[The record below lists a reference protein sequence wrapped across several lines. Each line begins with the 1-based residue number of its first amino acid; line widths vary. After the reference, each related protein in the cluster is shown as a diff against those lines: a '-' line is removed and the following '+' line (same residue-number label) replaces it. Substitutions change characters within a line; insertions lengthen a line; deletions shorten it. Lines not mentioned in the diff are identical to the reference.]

1 MNRFTWSLKGR
12 IRWFPVKLNDARI
25 NRQWKASGERFLVV
39 RHAARQPYFYR
50 QFLEFV
56 AGNYPELRRLFELRL
71 LPCRLHDPSK
81 YVLQIPWIQDPLED
95 WSPRGYRQAWR
106 LQRDCVRHGV
116 PIVNRVDC
124 HKNASKLEG
133 ARRIARA
140 GFRTPRMAPIAD
152 VQHFRNTLCGLE
164 LPLLVRENHGHGGT
178 SFLVRSPADIAEIPW
193 HKYRCPLAVEFI
205 DVSSPRDGAFRRY
218 RFFTGGD
225 IGISQTVQI
234 SLGWEARRRTRVASN
249 LADDEEYEYVT
260 TPNPHREQFLE
271 AREFLGLDLVA
282 FDYSYDREGNI
293 VVWEANPYP
302 FVALSPLKNRVH
314 APWLTART
322 FAVMLSCYLQK
333 AGLTLPD
340 GLREFA
346 KGQTNTLA
354 MAA

>member
-12 IRWFPVKLNDARI
+12 IRWFPVRLKDTQI
-25 NRQWKASGERFLVV
+25 NRQWKSSGERFLVV

-133 ARRIARA
+133 ARRIALA

-152 VQHFRNTLCGLE
+152 VLLWVTEAFSTRFCPRGVFSKQWLGAGGGGAGGLHAACPQ
-164 LPLLVRENHGHGGT
+164 LPPGCSAHEF
-178 SFLVRSPADIAEIPW
+178 SEI
-193 HKYRCPLAVEFI
+193 RQ
-205 DVSSPRDGAFRRY
+205 S
-218 RFFTGGD
+218 
-225 IGISQTVQI
+225 
-234 SLGWEARRRTRVASN
+234 
-249 LADDEEYEYVT
+249 
-260 TPNPHREQFLE
+260 
-271 AREFLGLDLVA
+271 
-282 FDYSYDREGNI
+282 
-293 VVWEANPYP
+293 
-302 FVALSPLKNRVH
+302 
-314 APWLTART
+314 
-322 FAVMLSCYLQK
+322 
-333 AGLTLPD
+333 
-340 GLREFA
+340 
-346 KGQTNTLA
+346 
-354 MAA
+354 